1 MKPKI
6 WLVTIGSVILSLSSV
21 NAAEPVSL
29 KELSLK
35 ELSQKELPQKE
46 QPLQEQPKSVQ
57 VVKQFIQGFNNHS
70 VEQLLQQTTENV
82 HWFNL
87 SGAKMDIETSTQ
99 HELAAAMSDYF
110 ASLNDAKAR
119 LRQIVVSANYV
130 STVEEVTWSH
140 DGEQSSQC
148 SLGVYQL
155 KGNKISAVWYYPAH
169 TCDQVTS
176 PQYVEPEIGLL
187 KETRQ

>member
-6 WLVTIGSVILSLSSV
+6 WLLAIGSALISV
-21 NAAEPVSL
+21 SPLVSA
-29 KELSLK
+29 SDP
-35 ELSQKELPQKE
+35 LPIETQ
-46 QPLQEQPKSVQ
+46 QPDSVT

-70 VEQLLQQTTENV
+70 VEQLLQQTTPNV

-87 SGAKMDIETSTQ
+87 SGTKMDVETSTQ
-99 HELAAAMSDYF
+99 HELGAAMTDYF
-110 ASLNDAKAR
+110 AHLTDAKAA

-140 DGEQSSQC
+140 EGELSSQC

-155 KGNKISAVWYYPAH
+155 SGDKISAIWYYPAH
-169 TCDQVTS
+169 ACDETIWVDGSDPEIVQ
-176 PQYVEPEIGLL
+176 PEIGLL

>member
-6 WLVTIGSVILSLSSV
+6 WLLAFGSVFMALSPLTD
-21 NAAEPVSL
+21 AAESL
-29 KELSLK
+29 
-35 ELSQKELPQKE
+35 
-46 QPLQEQPKSVQ
+46 PLEDQPKSVQ

-87 SGAKMDIETSTQ
+87 SGVKMDIETASQ
-99 HELAAAMSDYF
+99 NELAAAMADYF
-110 ASLNDAKAR
+110 ASLNDAKAT
-119 LRQIVVSANYV
+119 LRQIIVSANYV

-140 DGEQSSQC
+140 DGDQSSQC

-155 KGNKISAVWYYPAH
+155 NGDKISAVWYYPSHA
-169 TCDQVTS
+169 CDETPWIEVAAPKIVQ
-176 PQYVEPEIGLL
+176 PEIGLL